1 MPASTPDSVARGYA
15 HAIVEVARAEGVLD
29 RVEEELFRFARA
41 VQDNAALR
49 DRLGDASLDVSTR
62 LQIVGDLLTRAHPQT
77 VAAVNYVLQAGRAR
91 FLTPIAE
98 AVGEVAASDREQV
111 VAQVRSAVPLA
122 DDQRERLAAALGKS
136 SGKSVSLKVV
146 VDPSVVGGLVVTMGD
161 TVIDGSVA
169 SRLAA
174 VRASFVSG

>member
-1 MPASTPDSVARGYA
+1 MPASAPDAVARGYA
-15 HAIVEVARAEGVLD
+15 QAIVEVARAEGALD

-41 VQDNAALR
+41 VQDNAQLR
-49 DRLGDASLDVSTR
+49 ERLTDASLDVTTR
-62 LQIVGDLLTRAHPQT
+62 QEIVGDLLTRAHPST
-77 VAAVNYVLQAGRAR
+77 VAAVNYVVQAGRAR
-91 FLTPIAE
+91 FLTQIAE
-98 AVGEVAASDREQV
+98 AVGQVAAADREQV
-111 VAQVRSAVPLA
+111 LALVRSAVPLS

-169 SRLAA
+169 HRLAA
-174 VRASFVSG
+174 VRSSFVSG